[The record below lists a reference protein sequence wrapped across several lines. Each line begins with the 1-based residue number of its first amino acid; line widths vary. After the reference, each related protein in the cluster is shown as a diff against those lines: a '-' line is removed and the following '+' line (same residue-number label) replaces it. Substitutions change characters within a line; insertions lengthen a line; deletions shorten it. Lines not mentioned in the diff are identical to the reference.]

1 MGKLSL
7 ALNFLGSLLPVV
19 FPDKEFK
26 PWRLFAV
33 IVLLTVV
40 GALVHFIGVDGTSSV
55 IDLTGDA
62 MRLTTE

>member
-33 IVLLTVV
+33 I
-40 GALVHFIGVDGTSSV
+40 
-55 IDLTGDA
+55 DLTGDA